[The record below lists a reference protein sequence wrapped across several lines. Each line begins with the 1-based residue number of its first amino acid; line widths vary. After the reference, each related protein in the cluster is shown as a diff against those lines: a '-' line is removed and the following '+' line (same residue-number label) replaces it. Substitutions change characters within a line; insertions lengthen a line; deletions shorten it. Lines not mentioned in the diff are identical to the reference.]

1 MLEALAG
8 GSEWEHLEAKLS
20 VLYRGCLW
28 GRSLKSCQQLTM
40 WGGC

>member
-20 VLYRGCLW
+20 VLYRGVC
-28 GRSLKSCQQLTM
+28 GGEALKAVNS
-40 WGGC
+40 